1 MGSGYETHHVAE
13 MAVKNIPIIYSRIIL
28 SALEKPSSDTRRLLQ
43 AARLENTGGFMS
55 VDQYRALLALVRQ
68 ISGDPLIALK
78 AGANVPFSVHGP
90 LGIAAMSAATLGA
103 AVETIHRYAVLRSPF
118 CTTRFMREGDQ
129 FAFTFE
135 ISNDLGAQSD
145 AALDF
150 IIITIVHS
158 IMSWISAPL
167 RSPRLELVRQQ
178 PPCFERYQNML
189 GCPTVYA
196 RSRNALII
204 HRDDLSIPMLGAN
217 QDEFDAALERLRTIY
232 LTTQKPESIR
242 DAVISVFVSKSG
254 HLCSLQETACE
265 VCTSSRT
272 LQRRLGLA
280 GTTFHRLRDEWLAQQ
295 AESYLIRERL
305 PVDVIATLLGYTE
318 VANFRR
324 SFKRWFGTNPAR
336 YRAANQRL

>member
-1 MGSGYETHHVAE
+1 

-28 SALEKPSSDTRRLLQ
+28 SALEKSSGDTRRLLQ
-43 AARLENTGGFMS
+43 AARLENSGGFMS
-55 VDQYRALLALVRQ
+55 VDQYRELLSLVRQ

-90 LGIAAMSAATLGA
+90 LGIAAMSAATLGS

-118 CTTRFMREGDQ
+118 CTTRIYQEDAHI
-129 FAFTFE
+129 AFTFE
-135 ISNDLGAQSD
+135 LSDDLGEQSD

-150 IIITIVHS
+150 IIITIAHS
-158 IMSWISAPL
+158 IMSSISAPL
-167 RSPRLELVRQQ
+167 RAPRLELERQQ
-178 PPCFERYQNML
+178 PPYFERYQNML

-196 RSRNALII
+196 RNRNALII
-204 HRDDLSIPMLGAN
+204 HRDELSIPMLGAN
-217 QDEFDAALERLRTIY
+217 QDEFDKALERLRAIY

-242 DAVISVFVSKSG
+242 DAVISVFLSKSG

-265 VCTSSRT
+265 VCTSPRT
-272 LQRRLGLA
+272 LQRKLGLA

-295 AESYLIRERL
+295 AKSYLLRERL

-336 YRAANQRL
+336 YRAEHDQA